1 MGAGKIWGM
10 TFAELHESDL
20 FVMPNPFDAG
30 SAKRLE
36 EAGFTALATTS
47 HGHAATLGKSDLE
60 VTRDELVAHV
70 AFLTSVISVPLNVD
84 SADCFPHE
92 EGGVARTVELLAE
105 AGASGLSIEDYD
117 PATKSIVPFDE
128 AVERVATV
136 VEAAH
141 KRGIVVTA
149 RCESV
154 LYGLGD
160 DYLARLT
167 AYRDAG
173 ADVLY
178 APLVNDEEG
187 IASIV
192 ALGKPVNVLAA
203 GDHPSVERLR
213 ELGVRRVSTGG
224 ALAGIAYD
232 AAVAAAKALV

>member
-1 MGAGKIWGM
+1 MPVM
-10 TFAELHESDL
+10 TFAELHETGF
-20 FVMPNPFDAG
+20 FVLPNAFDAG
-30 SAKRLE
+30 SARRLE
-36 EAGFTALATTS
+36 EAGFLALATTS
-47 HGHAATLGKSDLE
+47 HGHAASLGKSDLE

-70 AFLTSVISVPLNVD
+70 ALLTSVITVPLNID
-84 SADCFPHE
+84 SADCFPGDA
-92 EGGVARTVELLAE
+92 GGVERTVELLAD

-117 PATKSIVPFDE
+117 PATSAIVPFDE

-141 KRGIVVTA
+141 RHGIVVTA

-154 LYGLGD
+154 LYGLGED
-160 DYLARLT
+160 PVARLT

-173 ADVLY
+173 ADVLF

-187 IASIV
+187 IAAIV
-192 ALGKPVNVLAA
+192 SLGRPVNVLAA

-224 ALAGIAYD
+224 ALAMTAYD
-232 AAVAAAKALV
+232 AVVAAAKALR

>member
-1 MGAGKIWGM
+1 M
-10 TFAELHESDL
+10 TFAELHESGL
-20 FVMPNPFDAG
+20 FVMPNAFDAG

-70 AFLTSVISVPLNVD
+70 ALLTSIITVPLNID

-117 PATKSIVPFDE
+117 PETSASVPFDE

-141 KRGIVVTA
+141 QHGIVVTA

-154 LYGLGD
+154 LYGLGED
-160 DYLARLT
+160 HLARLT

-173 ADVLY
+173 ADVLF
-178 APLVNDEEG
+178 APLVNDEKGLE
-187 IASIV
+187 AIV
-192 ALGKPVNVLAA
+192 ALGKPVNFLAA
-203 GDHPSVERLR
+203 GDHPSIDRLR

-224 ALAGIAYD
+224 ALAAAAYD
-232 AAVAAAKALV
+232 AAVEYARTLA

>member
-1 MGAGKIWGM
+1 M
-10 TFAELHESDL
+10 TFAQLHESGL
-20 FVMPNPFDAG
+20 FVMPNAFDAG

-36 EAGFTALATTS
+36 EAGFPALATTS

-70 AFLTSVISVPLNVD
+70 ALLTSVISVPLNID
-84 SADCFPHE
+84 SADCFPRE

-117 PATKSIVPFDE
+117 PVTSATVPLDE

-136 VEAAH
+136 VEVAH
-141 KRGIVVTA
+141 RHGMVVTA

-154 LYGLGD
+154 LYGLEED
-160 DYLARLT
+160 PIARLT

-173 ADVLY
+173 ADVLF
-178 APLVNDEEG
+178 APLVNDERG
-187 IASIV
+187 IEALV

-224 ALAGIAYD
+224 ALAAAAYD
-232 AAVAAAKALV
+232 ATVAAAKALV